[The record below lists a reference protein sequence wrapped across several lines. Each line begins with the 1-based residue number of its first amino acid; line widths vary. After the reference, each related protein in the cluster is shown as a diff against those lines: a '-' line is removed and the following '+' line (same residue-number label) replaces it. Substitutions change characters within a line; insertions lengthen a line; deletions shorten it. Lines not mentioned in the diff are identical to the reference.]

1 MEIEE
6 DKEEGKDSS
15 NSKTIDKKQEELQV
29 QQQQQQ
35 IVPVL
40 EEDYSISKET
50 IVKEAK
56 IEKRLVTKTKTIKI
70 PIVYEELYINGK
82 KLKSV
87 EEPRILSALKDKI
100 SSIAASSS
108 VNADT
113 SVEQS
118 VKKKNKIENRGE
130 LVSLLSS
137 SSLPP
142 PPSSAA
148 ITTAADEEKE
158 KHEKGDNSKA
168 QIEIEMEKEKEKVI
182 PLYEEQFEIIKK
194 MVKVAEIVITKR
206 IVTEKKKV
214 DIDIRGE
221 EVKIKYPDGR
231 SEKLS

>member
-1 MEIEE
+1 MEQDNNNNKIIDQQHNIAESK
-6 DKEEGKDSS
+6 DLSRPSDFSEEGEV
-15 NSKTIDKKQEELQV
+15 EEQV

-50 IVKEAK
+50 TIKEAK
-56 IEKRLVTKTKTIKI
+56 IEKRLVAKTKTVKV

-87 EEPRILSALKDKI
+87 EESQILSVLKDKI
-100 SSIAASSS
+100 SSIARS

-118 VKKKNKIENRGE
+118 VKKKKKIENSGK
-130 LVSLLSS
+130 LVPLLSS
-137 SSLPP
+137 SEQ
-142 PPSSAA
+142 
-148 ITTAADEEKE
+148 EED
-158 KHEKGDNSKA
+158 DNSEV
-168 QIEIEMEKEKEKVI
+168 QIDKEKEKI
-182 PLYEEQFEIIKK
+182 ISLHEEQFEIIKK

-206 IVTEKKKV
+206 RVTEKKKI
-214 DIDIRGE
+214 DIDVKGE

>member
-1 MEIEE
+1 MEQDNNNNKIIDQQHNIAESK
-6 DKEEGKDSS
+6 DLSRPSDFSEEGEV
-15 NSKTIDKKQEELQV
+15 EEQV
-29 QQQQQQ
+29 QQQQ

-50 IVKEAK
+50 TIKEAK
-56 IEKRLVTKTKTIKI
+56 IEKRLVAKTKTVKV

-87 EEPRILSALKDKI
+87 EESQILSVLKDKI
-100 SSIAASSS
+100 SSIARS

-118 VKKKNKIENRGE
+118 VKKKKKIENSGK
-130 LVSLLSS
+130 LVPLLSS
-137 SSLPP
+137 SEQ
-142 PPSSAA
+142 
-148 ITTAADEEKE
+148 EED
-158 KHEKGDNSKA
+158 DNSEA
-168 QIEIEMEKEKEKVI
+168 QIDKEKEKI
-182 PLYEEQFEIIKK
+182 ISLHEEQFEIIKK

-206 IVTEKKKV
+206 RVTEKKKI
-214 DIDIRGE
+214 DIDVKGE